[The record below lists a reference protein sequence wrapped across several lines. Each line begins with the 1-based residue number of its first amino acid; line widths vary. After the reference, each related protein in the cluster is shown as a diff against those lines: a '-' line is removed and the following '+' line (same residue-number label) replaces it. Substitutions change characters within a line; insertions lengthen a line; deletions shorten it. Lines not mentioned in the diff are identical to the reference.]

1 MEWAAIAILSNRME
15 LIMAKQL
22 YSIKVDNH
30 TDTRFPYYSVF
41 ITKVMAT
48 LYSMPAGWNIDG
60 VLSAMTDY
68 RLNGFITDIDGVLD
82 FVEDTCIASRKVVAR
97 NLRECG
103 EFYATRRA

>member
-1 MEWAAIAILSNRME
+1 
-15 LIMAKQL
+15 MAKQL
-22 YSIKVDNH
+22 YSIKVDKH

-41 ITKVMAT
+41 ITKVMPT
-48 LYSMPAGWNIDG
+48 PYSMPAGWNIDG

-82 FVEDTCIASRKVVAR
+82 FVDDTGIASRKYVAQI
-97 NLRECG
+97 LRECG

>member
-1 MEWAAIAILSNRME
+1 
-15 LIMAKQL
+15 MAKQL
-22 YSIKVDNH
+22 YSIKVSKH

-48 LYSMPAGWNIDG
+48 PYSKPDSWSIDD

-68 RLNGFITDIDGVLD
+68 RLTAFITDRDGVLD
-82 FVEDTCIASRKVVAR
+82 FVDDCSFASRKVVAR

-103 EFYATRRA
+103 EFYATRAA